1 MTEST
6 REQLPVNDEQNVLN
20 HEVIPDSPDIAQE
33 KNIPPQPEFST
44 LPSEQQATPQE
55 DSSTLNS
62 DQAPDG
68 VSQSFW
74 DSLSDEKP
82 QPPTTPPQS
91 TPIEATIEG
100 DKGTIATI
108 SDALKGLNSGPV
120 AAVNELMD
128 LSYSTGKFASDV
140 HQAGQNALDN
150 FVATG
155 NLKSSVDV
163 FKAGWSKAQFFE
175 HEAPVKFPEYHPET
189 IVGGITKSISQ
200 WGTGFLLAGAAGEVG
215 ALGKGITS
223 AGGRAAAALGRDAVA
238 NVVFFD
244 RQEQR
249 ISNFIEQFPEL
260 QNPVTGFLQAKPDDS
275 VPESILKMALEGA
288 GLGATAEVFIAGL
301 KCLRSGAKTL
311 WGKAN
316 TRYSVEQYGKD
327 ADGLNDIL
335 GKAKGAAEDAPASSE
350 LAVYKEGQEAGTE
363 AQAGASKNAEEAAQ
377 GSPVENLPAKPEEP
391 AAGGT
396 TASGEESAKSYLNP
410 DQLAPAKDVLKIV
423 QDAAKEQNPLSGV
436 HPGINLNHEVF
447 DKAGGSHILY
457 KLSDLQAENT
467 IKAAGPEKYS
477 ELVSNAV
484 DEVKQMGFTYDINLN
499 EGKEALA
506 NIKQAEK
513 TVLKVRAVMHNL
525 CDASMTLANKIN
537 NGTASALDAVR
548 FVMLSKNMQ
557 EFVTLN
563 ADLRTV
569 TGRLLGSRNIGVSD
583 ELARSMSG
591 AQDSDAFFS
600 KWLSAENM
608 TEADAVDYLVKSGLS
623 RDMIMDVARRTIV
636 SDNPI
641 NNVRVLKQL
650 KPEFSAIDSLVEMRV
665 NGMLSSPVTH
675 LVNTFST
682 GVNSFVVKPMERM
695 IGGALTF
702 DKQAVMSG
710 WNMLRGMTGSVS
722 TAWELAGKALR
733 VGDNILDQAGNKLEY
748 QTHQLSYERIRN
760 SLLKG
765 KPEGSELSATQELM
779 ARSIGWLGTI
789 TRMPSRL
796 LVAEDEF
803 FKQATFR
810 GQLYADI
817 ANEAAEKGIKG
828 KDFEAYSAARMKDVF
843 DENGSIIQSDLSKK
857 AWDFAR
863 DATWTSP
870 LEGNSIGG
878 WLQQG
883 ANKHTPIK
891 LIVPFIKTPMNLF
904 YDTMRHNPAA
914 LMSSRV
920 RAAIM
925 EGGEARAD
933 ALGRIATGSLLI
945 TSGVQMAA
953 EGRVT
958 GAYPDNPKL
967 KALWQENGIKPYSI
981 KVGDSWL
988 EYRRFDPFGL
998 ILSAS
1003 VDAYNHVTEESYDH
1017 AGNPDVSNPVMK
1029 AMTGVL
1035 MAVVENL
1042 NDKTYVQGVSDAM
1055 NAITKPKRYMD
1066 HYLKTTSSSFI
1077 PYSGMLRF
1085 HKNYSGDPQQRETK
1099 SWMDYMRN
1107 TTSAFSKDLPPKMS
1121 WLTGKPV
1128 LYSGHPME
1136 PQKHDG
1142 VLEELL
1148 RLGSSVTGAP
1158 AKELHG
1164 VPLTSEQYSRLC
1176 ELHGGMKIDGKSM
1189 YDVLHT
1195 VVNSEGYDINRERLG
1210 DGIPG
1215 QPTPRSDIVNKVIR
1229 NFRDL
1234 SEYQLKKEYPDIM
1247 AKVKQATINKKAS
1260 KAGAMTKDN
1269 QQSLLENLIH

>member
-1 MTEST
+1 M
-6 REQLPVNDEQNVLN
+6 DEKLKVT
-20 HEVIPDSPDIAQE
+20 PDIQQNIQPQTGIPEAQNE
-33 KNIPPQPEFST
+33 AEGIPSASEGGEQQPPLSSPIQQ
-44 LPSEQQATPQE
+44 PSEVSGQDVAPEGFPQ
-55 DSSTLNS
+55 DL
-62 DQAPDG
+62 
-68 VSQSFW
+68 W
-74 DSLSDEKP
+74 DKLGDNP
-82 QPPTTPPQS
+82 QPPQA

-100 DKGTIATI
+100 DKSTIGYITEAI
-108 SDALKGLNSGPV
+108 KGFNSGPV
-120 AAVNELMD
+120 AALNEAMD
-128 LSYSTGKFASDV
+128 LSYSTSKFA
-140 HQAGQNALDN
+140 
-150 FVATG
+150 
-155 NLKSSVDV
+155 VDI
-163 FKAGWSKAQFFE
+163 FKEGWSKAKFVEQD
-175 HEAPVKFPEYHPET
+175 APFKFPEYHPEG
-189 IVGGITKSISQ
+189 IVGGITKGFTQ
-200 WGTGFLLAGAAGEVG
+200 WGTGFLLAGAAGTAG
-215 ALGKGITS
+215 AFGKGVTS
-223 AGGRAAAALGRDAVA
+223 VGGKAALALGRDAAA

-249 ISNFIEQFPEL
+249 FSNFMEQFPEL
-260 QNPVTGFLQAKPDDS
+260 RNPLTGMLQAKPDDS
-275 VPESILKMALEGA
+275 VPVSMAKMAVEGA
-288 GLGATAEVFIAGL
+288 GLGAAAEVIIAGL

-316 TRYSVEQYGKD
+316 TRYSVEQYAKDVDELNKVLADRQAIEGKPTAEAPELPEGVAGKPTEETGAKPQAA
-327 ADGLNDIL
+327 AD
-335 GKAKGAAEDAPASSE
+335 E
-350 LAVYKEGQEAGTE
+350 LASLPEGSTGKPTE
-363 AQAGASKNAEEAAQ
+363 EPGAQPEGGHEAAPD
-377 GSPVENLPAKPEEP
+377 GLPAKPEEP

-396 TASGEESAKSYLNP
+396 SASGEESAKSTLGPEN
-410 DQLAPAKDVLKIV
+410 LAPAKDVLKIV
-423 QDAAKEQNPLSGV
+423 SEAAKEENPLSGV

-477 ELVSNAV
+477 ELVSSAV

-506 NIKQAEK
+506 SINQAEK
-513 TVLKVRAVMHNL
+513 NVLTARAVMHNL
-525 CDASMTLANKIN
+525 CDASMTLASKIN
-537 NGTASALDAVR
+537 NGTASALDAAR

-569 TGRLLGSRNIGVSD
+569 TDRMLGSRGTGVSD
-583 ELARSMSG
+583 ELAHSMSG
-591 AQDSDAFFS
+591 AKDSDAFFS

-608 TEADAVDYLVKSGLS
+608 TEAGAVDYLVKSGIS
-623 RDMIMDVARRTIV
+623 REMIMDVARRTIV

-650 KPEFSAIDSLVEMRV
+650 KPEFSVIDSLVEMRV
-665 NGMLSSPVTH
+665 NNISSDPVKHIANIAVTGM
-675 LVNTFST
+675 
-682 GVNSFVVKPMERM
+682 NSFLVKPVERM

-702 DKQAVMSG
+702 DKQSLVSG
-710 WNMLRGMTGSVS
+710 WNMLRGMTGSVG
-722 TAWELAGKALR
+722 TAWEFAGKALR
-733 VGDNILDQAGNKLEY
+733 VGDNILDQAGNRFEH

-765 KPEGSELSATQELM
+765 KPEGADLSPMQELM
-779 ARSIGWLGTI
+779 ARSMGWLGTV
-789 TRMPSRL
+789 TRISSRL
-796 LVAEDEF
+796 GVAEDEF
-803 FKQATFR
+803 FKQMTFR

-828 KDFEAYSAARMKDVF
+828 KDVEAYASARLKDVF
-843 DENGSIIQSDLSKK
+843 DANGLIIQGDLSKK

-863 DATWTSP
+863 DATWASP

-883 ANKHTPIK
+883 VNNHASLK
-891 LIVPFIKTPMNLF
+891 LLFPFIKKPINIF
-904 YDTMRHNPAA
+904 YDVMRHNPAA

-958 GAYPDNPKL
+958 GAYPENPKL

-981 KVGDSWL
+981 KAGDSWL
-988 EYRRFDPFGL
+988 EYRQFDPFGL
-998 ILSAS
+998 ILSVS
-1003 VDAYNHVTEESYDH
+1003 VDAYNHVSEESYDR
-1017 AGNPDVSNPVMK
+1017 AGNSDVSKPVMK

-1035 MAVVENL
+1035 MAVAENL
-1042 NDKTYVQGVSDAM
+1042 SDNKYVRDVSDAM
-1055 NAITKPKRYMD
+1055 NAITKPQRYMD
-1066 HYLKTTSSSFI
+1066 HYLKTTAASFV
-1077 PYSGMLRF
+1077 PYSGALRW
-1085 HKNYSGDPQQRETK
+1085 HKNNFGDPQQRETE
-1099 SWMDYMRN
+1099 SWLDYMRN

-1128 LYSGHPME
+1128 LYSGHIKE

-1158 AKELHG
+1158 AREIEG
-1164 VPLTSEQYSRLC
+1164 VPLAAEQYSRLC
-1176 ELHGGMKIDGKSM
+1176 ELHGGMKVEGKSM

-1195 VVNSEGYDINRERLG
+1195 VMNSEGYDIKRERLG

-1215 QPTPRSDIVNKVIR
+1215 QPTPRSDLVNKIIR

-1247 AKVKQATINKKAS
+1247 EKVKQAKINRKAS

-1269 QQSLLENLIH
+1269 QQTLLENLIH

>member
-1 MTEST
+1 MEEELQVLPDKHLP
-6 REQLPVNDEQNVLN
+6 EQIQ
-20 HEVIPDSPDIAQE
+20 QY
-33 KNIPPQPEFST
+33 
-44 LPSEQQATPQE
+44 PSEDQSIPVSTQTTPDVTETQPSPSPHQLYSEISKQPVAPEGIPQE
-55 DSSTLNS
+55 L
-62 DQAPDG
+62 
-68 VSQSFW
+68 W
-74 DSLSDEKP
+74 DALGEEDPPAQP
-82 QPPTTPPQS
+82 QT
-91 TPIEATIEG
+91 IEATIEG

-108 SDALKGLNSGPV
+108 TDALKGFNNGPV

-128 LSYSTGKFASDV
+128 LSYSTGKFVSDV

-163 FKAGWSKAQFFE
+163 FKEGWSKAQFFE
-175 HEAPVKFPEYHPET
+175 HEAPVRFPEYHPET

-200 WGTGFLLAGAAGEVG
+200 WGTGFLLAGAAGEIG

-223 AGGRAAAALGRDAVA
+223 VGGRAAAALGRDAAA
-238 NVVFFD
+238 NVIFFD

-249 ISNFIEQFPEL
+249 ISNFVEQFPEL
-260 QNPVTGFLQAKPDDS
+260 RNPVTDFLQSKADDS
-275 VPESILKMALEGA
+275 VPESMLKMALEGA

-311 WGKAN
+311 WGRAN
-316 TRYSVEQYGKD
+316 PRYSVEQYAKD
-327 ADGLNDIL
+327 AEGLNSSL
-335 GKAKGAAEDAPASSE
+335 GKTKPTEEAATSNE
-350 LAVYKEGQEAGTE
+350 LAVYKEEQGAGSDGPG
-363 AQAGASKNAEEAAQ
+363 AAKSAGEGEQ
-377 GSPVENLPAKPEEP
+377 GKPVENPPAMPESP
-391 AAGGT
+391 TAGGSK
-396 TASGEESAKSYLNP
+396 ASGEDSAKSNLDP
-410 DQLAPAKDVLKIV
+410 DKLAPAKDVLKIV
-423 QDAAKEQNPLSGV
+423 QEAAKEQNPLSGV

-447 DKAGGSHILY
+447 DKAGGSHVLY
-457 KLSDLQAENT
+457 KLSELQAENT
-467 IKAAGPEKYS
+467 IKAAGPEKYTD
-477 ELVSNAV
+477 LVSSAI

-506 NIKQAEK
+506 SIKQAEK

-537 NGTASALDAVR
+537 NGTASSLDAVR

-569 TGRLLGSRNIGVSD
+569 TGRLLGSRNITVSD
-583 ELARSMSG
+583 ELAHSMSG
-591 AQDSDAFFS
+591 AKDSDAFFS
-600 KWLSAENM
+600 QWLSAENM

-623 RDMIMDVARRTIV
+623 RDMIMDIARRTIV

-650 KPEFSAIDSLVEMRV
+650 KPEFSPMNALVEMRV

-675 LVNTFST
+675 LVNTLST
-682 GVNSFVVKPMERM
+682 GVNSLVVKPLERM
-695 IGGALTF
+695 IGGAMTL
-702 DKQAVMSG
+702 DKQAILSG
-710 WNMLRGMTGSVS
+710 WNMVRGMTGSVG

-733 VGDNILDQAGNKLEY
+733 VGDNILDQAGKRLEY

-765 KPEGSELSATQELM
+765 KPDGAELSPMQELM
-779 ARSIGWLGTI
+779 ARSVGWLGTI
-789 TRMPSRL
+789 TRIPSRL

-803 FKQATFR
+803 FKQVTFR

-817 ANEAAEKGIKG
+817 ASEAAEKGIKG
-828 KDFEAYSAARMKDVF
+828 KDFEAYAAARMKDVF
-843 DENGSIIQSDLSKK
+843 DENGAIIQSDLTKK
-857 AWDFAR
+857 AWDFSR
-863 DATWTSP
+863 DATWTTP

-883 ANKHTPIK
+883 ANKHIPIK

-945 TSGVQMAA
+945 VSGLQMAA
-953 EGRVT
+953 EGRAT
-958 GAYPDNPKL
+958 GAYPSNPKL

-981 KVGDSWL
+981 KVGDNWF

-1003 VDAYNHVTEESYDH
+1003 VDAHNHVTEESYDH
-1017 AGNPDVSNPVMK
+1017 AGNPDVSSPVMK

-1042 NDKTYVQGVSDAM
+1042 NDKTYVQGISDAM
-1055 NAITKPKRYMD
+1055 NAITKPERYMD
-1066 HYLKTTSSSFI
+1066 HYIKTTSSSFV
-1077 PYSGMLRF
+1077 PYSGLLRW
-1085 HKNYSGDPQQRETK
+1085 HKNSFGDPQQRETET
-1099 SWMDYMRN
+1099 WLDYMRN
-1107 TTSAFSKDLPPKMS
+1107 TTSAFSKDLPPKIS

-1136 PQKHDG
+1136 PQKHDA

-1158 AKELHG
+1158 TKEIDG
-1164 VPLTSEQYSRLC
+1164 VPLTAEQYSRFC
-1176 ELHGGMKIDGKSM
+1176 ELHGGMKLPDGRSM
-1189 YDVLHT
+1189 YDVLHEAM
-1195 VVNSEGYDINRERLG
+1195 NSEGYDLKRVRFG
-1210 DGIPG
+1210 DGVPG
-1215 QPTPRSDIVNKVIR
+1215 QRTPRSEVVNKVIKT
-1229 NFRDL
+1229 FRDL
-1234 SEYQLKKEYPDIM
+1234 AEYQLKKEYPDIM
-1247 AKVKQATINKKAS
+1247 EKVKQATINKKAS
-1260 KAGAMTKDN
+1260 KAGVMTKDN
-1269 QQSLLENLIH
+1269 QQTLLENLIN

>member
-1 MTEST
+1 M
-6 REQLPVNDEQNVLN
+6 DEELQVA
-20 HEVIPDSPDIAQE
+20 PDIQQNTQPQMGVPEAQSE
-33 KNIPPQPEFST
+33 AEGTPAASEGG
-44 LPSEQQATPQE
+44 EQQPPLSSPIQQSSEANSQDVAPEGFPQ
-55 DSSTLNS
+55 DL
-62 DQAPDG
+62 
-68 VSQSFW
+68 W
-74 DSLSDEKP
+74 DKLGDNP
-82 QPPTTPPQS
+82 QPPQS
-91 TPIEATIEG
+91 TPDIEATIEG

-108 SDALKGLNSGPV
+108 TDALKGFNSGPV

-128 LSYSTGKFASDV
+128 LSYSTGKFTSDV

-163 FKAGWSKAQFFE
+163 FKEGWSKAQFFE
-175 HEAPVKFPEYHPET
+175 HEAPIKFPEYHPET

-200 WGTGFLLAGAAGEVG
+200 WGTGFLLAGAAGEVT

-223 AGGRAAAALGRDAVA
+223 VGGRAAAALGRDAAA

-260 QNPVTGFLQAKPDDS
+260 RNPVTGFLQAKADDS
-275 VPESILKMALEGA
+275 VPESMLKMALEGA
-288 GLGATAEVFIAGL
+288 GLGATAEMFIAGL

-316 TRYSVEQYGKD
+316 PHYSVEQYAKD
-327 ADGLNDIL
+327 AEGLNSSL
-335 GKAKGAAEDAPASSE
+335 NKTKATEDAPASNE
-350 LAVYKEGQEAGTE
+350 LAVYKEEQGAGSDGT
-363 AQAGASKNAEEAAQ
+363 ATAKNADEGGQIA
-377 GSPVENLPAKPEEP
+377 PVENAPAKPEELS
-391 AAGGT
+391 AGGT
-396 TASGEESAKSYLNP
+396 TASGEEATKSNLDP
-410 DQLAPAKDVLKIV
+410 EQLAPAKDVLKLV
-423 QDAAKEQNPLSGV
+423 QEASKEQNPLSGV

-477 ELVSNAV
+477 ELVSSAV
-484 DEVKQMGFTYDINLN
+484 DEVKQMGFTYDTNLS
-499 EGKEALA
+499 EGKQALSD
-506 NIKQAEK
+506 IKQAEK

-569 TGRLLGSRNIGVSD
+569 TGRLLGSRNIEVSD
-583 ELARSMSG
+583 DLARSMSG
-591 AQDSDAFFS
+591 AKDSDAFFS
-600 KWLSAENM
+600 QWLSAENM

-650 KPEFSAIDSLVEMRV
+650 KPEFSPVNALVEMRV
-665 NGMLSSPVTH
+665 NGMLSGPVTH
-675 LVNTFST
+675 LVNTLST
-682 GVNSFVVKPMERM
+682 GVNSLVVKPLERM
-695 IGGALTF
+695 IGGAMTL
-702 DKQAVMSG
+702 DKQAVLSG

-733 VGDNILDQAGNKLEY
+733 VGDNILDQSGKRLEY

-765 KPEGSELSATQELM
+765 KPEGAELSPMQELM
-779 ARSIGWLGTI
+779 ARSMGWLGAV
-789 TRMPSRL
+789 TRIPSRL

-810 GQLYADI
+810 GHLYADI

-828 KDFEAYSAARMKDVF
+828 KDIETYASARLKDVF

-870 LEGNSIGG
+870 LGPVGN

-883 ANKHTPIK
+883 ANKFTPIK

-904 YDTMRHNPAA
+904 YDTIRHNPAA

-945 TSGVQMAA
+945 TSGVQMAT

-981 KVGDSWL
+981 KVGDNWI

-1042 NDKTYVQGVSDAM
+1042 NDKTYVQGISDAL
-1055 NAITKPKRYMD
+1055 NAITKPERYMD
-1066 HYLKTTSSSFI
+1066 HYLKTTAASFI
-1077 PYSGMLRF
+1077 PYSGLLRW
-1085 HKNYSGDPQQRETK
+1085 HKNSFGDPQQRETE
-1099 SWMDYMRN
+1099 SWLDYMRN

-1128 LYSGHPME
+1128 LYSGHPVE
-1136 PQKHDG
+1136 PQKHDA

-1148 RLGSSVTGAP
+1148 RLGPSVIGAP
-1158 AKELHG
+1158 AKEIDG
-1164 VPLTSEQYSRLC
+1164 VPLTAEQYSRFC
-1176 ELHGGMKIDGKSM
+1176 ELHGGMKLPDGRSM
-1189 YDVLHT
+1189 YDVLHEAM
-1195 VVNSEGYDINRERLG
+1195 NSEGYDIKRTRLG

-1215 QPTPRSDIVNKVIR
+1215 QRTPRSEAVNKIIR
-1229 NFRDL
+1229 TFRDL

-1247 AKVKQATINKKAS
+1247 EKVKQATINKKAS
-1260 KAGAMTKDN
+1260 KAGVMTKDN
-1269 QQSLLENLIH
+1269 QQTLLENLLH